1 MRFFEDYRV
10 AETFRTDARTVTPR
24 EVDSFVEYIGVR
36 NPLFLDE
43 KHASK
48 GPFGSRIIPGFLTQ
62 SLALGLLYRPEI
74 IQYFLLVE
82 SRTRFLKPVRI
93 GDSICVEGKVTRR
106 KTSPQDK
113 AGLLTLRTQIL
124 NQREERVAEMT
135 LVISV
140 LRRAYA
146 PQG

>member
-10 AETFRTDARTVTPR
+10 GETFRTETRRVTAG
-24 EVDSFVEYIGVR
+24 EVDSFVEYVGVR

-48 GPFGSRIIPGFLTQ
+48 GPFGSRIVPGLLMQ

-82 SRTRFLKPVRI
+82 AKTRFLKPVRV
-93 GDSICVEGKVTRR
+93 GDSIHVEGKVTGR
-106 KTSPQDK
+106 KALPREK
-113 AGLLTLRTQIL
+113 AGLLTLRTEIL
-124 NQREERVAEMT
+124 NQREEAVAEMR
-135 LVISV
+135 LVIST
-140 LRRAYA
+140 LKRGTA
-146 PQG
+146 PG